1 MGKLLYAQSHSSV
14 ATLLAACVMGL
25 IMVTSMVSDVSAAC
39 PSAETYVSCLAAA
52 RDINTAPSTRCCS
65 AIAQVAAQ
73 DGGPACLCE
82 LARSGIS
89 EVSNQAAVR
98 ALIGKCNIAN
108 PTGYVCGKLSQ
119 NLFYKP
125 FFKNIELFITRSAKN
140 SLDLTNVLWWVK
152 SLYV

>member
-89 EVSNQAAVR
+89 EVSNRAAVR
-98 ALIGKCNIAN
+98 ALIGKCNISN

-125 FFKNIELFITRSAKN
+125 FSKTLS
-140 SLDLTNVLWWVK
+140 SL
-152 SLYV
+152 